1 MREYRQSETETKLGV
16 EPLGSYDVV
25 IPHGHVEATDELRRV
40 DDIIERTV
48 ASVHGVLT
56 ADIIERRSE
65 LRRLLGISDD

>member
-1 MREYRQSETETKLGV
+1 MREYLQSETETRLGV

-40 DDIIERTV
+40 DDIIER
-48 ASVHGVLT
+48 
-56 ADIIERRSE
+56 RSE